1 MKLLVIEDEEKTGHY
16 LRKGLVESGFTVDLV
31 HCGIDGRH
39 FATTEF
45 YDLVIMDVMLPDLD
59 GWQVLKFM
67 REGGNLTPVL
77 FLTAR
82 DSIEDR
88 VQGLDLGADD
98 YLVKP
103 FAFSELLARIRSLL
117 RRGTGVNFHESIT
130 VEDLVIDIN
139 RRTVIRGDHP
149 IKLTAREFT
158 LLELLAR
165 RQGEVIPR
173 SIITSQVW
181 DMNFDGDANVVDVAI
196 RRLRAKV
203 DEGYPTRLIHT
214 IRGMGYKLQ
223 ASEQ

>member
-16 LRKGLVESGFTVDLV
+16 LKKGLAESGFTVDLV
-31 HCGIDGRH
+31 HTGIDGRH
-39 FATTEF
+39 YATTET

-59 GWQVLKFM
+59 GWHILKFM
-67 REGGNLTPVL
+67 REGGNHTPVL

-82 DSIEDR
+82 DSVEDR
-88 VQGLDLGADD
+88 VQGLNLGADD

-103 FAFSELLARIRSLL
+103 FAFSELLARVRNLL
-117 RRGTGVNFHESIT
+117 RRRAGAPQNENIEVA
-130 VEDLVIDIN
+130 DLVIDIN
-139 RRTVIRGDHP
+139 RRTVHRGDCP
-149 IKLTAREFT
+149 INLTAREFT

-173 SIITSQVW
+173 CFITSQVW

-196 RRLRAKV
+196 RRLRSKV
-203 DEGYPTRLIHT
+203 DDGYSTRLIHT

-223 ASEQ
+223 AIT